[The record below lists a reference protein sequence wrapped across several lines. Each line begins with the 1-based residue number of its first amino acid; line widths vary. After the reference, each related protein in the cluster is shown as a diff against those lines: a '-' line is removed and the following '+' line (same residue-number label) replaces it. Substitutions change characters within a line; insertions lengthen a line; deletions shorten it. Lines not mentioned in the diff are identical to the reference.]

1 MNFVAVLIGIPSL
14 LFGLLIAYGLIRRF
28 NGSLN
33 DAPPKNRWILGVCED
48 FSRMV
53 GIPLFLIRLFFLIY
67 TPLVI
72 GLILYILYYI
82 VMHVRRTAPPI
93 EEDTSNLQVTKIES
107 LYYRN

>member
-1 MNFVAVLIGIPSL
+1 MNLAAVLIGIPSL

-28 NGSLN
+28 NGNLN

-53 GIPLFLIRLFFLIY
+53 GIFFFIFSVFFVIY

-72 GLILYILYYI
+72 GPILYILYYI
-82 VMHVRRTAPPI
+82 VMRVRRTAPPI
-93 EEDTSNLQVTKIES
+93 EEDTSNLQVTKNES
-107 LYYRN
+107 HYYRN

>member
-1 MNFVAVLIGIPSL
+1 MNLAAVLIGIPSL

-28 NGSLN
+28 NGNLN

-53 GIPLFLIRLFFLIY
+53 GLFFFIFSVFFVIY

-72 GLILYILYYI
+72 GPILYTLYYI
-82 VMHVRRTAPPI
+82 VMRVRTTAPPI
-93 EEDTSNLQVTKIES
+93 DEDTSNLQVTKIES
-107 LYYRN
+107 HYYRN

>member
-1 MNFVAVLIGIPSL
+1 MNLAAVLIGIPSL

-28 NGSLN
+28 NGNLN

-53 GIPLFLIRLFFLIY
+53 GMPLWLMRVFFLIY

-72 GLILYILYYI
+72 GPILYILYYI
-82 VMHVRRTAPPI
+82 CLLY
-93 EEDTSNLQVTKIES
+93 TSPS
-107 LYYRN
+107 PRD

>member
-1 MNFVAVLIGIPSL
+1 MNLAADLIGIPSL

-28 NGSLN
+28 NGNLN
-33 DAPPKNRWILGVCED
+33 DAPIKNRWILGVCED

-53 GIPLFLIRLFFLIY
+53 GMPLWLMRVFFLIY

-72 GLILYILYYI
+72 GPILYILYYI
-82 VMHVRRTAPPI
+82 VMRVRKTAPPI

-107 LYYRN
+107 HYYRN